1 MDVAANTLGRSRT
14 MGAIMGNDSV
24 RCLDVDNRQIDCS
37 ETEYSPALA
46 LDIGYWILG
55 IGP

>member
-37 ETEYSPALA
+37 ETKYSPALA
-46 LDIGYWILG
+46 LDIGY
-55 IGP
+55 